1 MFALKKVIMQ
11 IDFKSEIVVEIKVVD
26 KNNNEIPNVTV
37 TIGAVKIGELLI
49 PQIEVDDVKE

>member
-1 MFALKKVIMQ
+1 MKEL
-11 IDFKSEIVVEIKVVD
+11 DFKTVVKVEVKVVD
-26 KNNNEIPNVTV
+26 ENNNEIPNVTV